1 MRPRPGEAGVSSSYF
16 YSEGSYDPRDPSKG
30 LFRSPFLIRVARHIW
45 TTPTTAFDDSGKVP
59 KNCKAR
65 AHAQL
70 TWEGEMTGYIC
81 GQARTMISTSDW
93 TSKDGAYNYEHM
105 FKSVIKLFEKKDDA
119 WVTDTLA
126 FYQRVFGSLD
136 GSGDDESDISAIL
149 ALRTSRNTPASDIRY
164 GSPINNLSLHK
175 LNLYPVRCLVSMWD
189 HAHEFSGRFDPLHH
203 SILFSVSH
211 CTKVAH
217 TVIAVLSDDVTSQ
230 MFMYSLRLTSNV
242 LRLT

>member
-1 MRPRPGEAGVSSSYF
+1 MLATSPSTADVIREFWKDSAQWACLQKMFREAATNARQSDTTSLKHKLHYLLADPLQSLVPKITEGGSNKTQESETGPVPTAAATTALKALMKAKTVDGKKNAHTAGQYPSCF

-81 GQARTMISTSDW
+81 GQARTVISTSDW
-93 TSKDGAYNYEHM
+93 TSKDGAYNYERM
-105 FKSVIKLFEKKDDA
+105 FKSAIKLFEKKDDA

-126 FYQRVFGSLD
+126 FYQRPGIWVPRR
-136 GSGDDESDISAIL
+136 
-149 ALRTSRNTPASDIRY
+149 LRRR
-164 GSPINNLSLHK
+164 
-175 LNLYPVRCLVSMWD
+175 
-189 HAHEFSGRFDPLHH
+189 
-203 SILFSVSH
+203 
-211 CTKVAH
+211 
-217 TVIAVLSDDVTSQ
+217 
-230 MFMYSLRLTSNV
+230 
-242 LRLT
+242 